1 MPGATRQNPGCGVRD
16 CLNVALLLTKKKRV
30 PKYSLN
36 HHREEI
42 ARNGFIVFE
51 VVYNYN
57 NLAEDLSLRN
67 LVDQ

>member
-1 MPGATRQNPGCGVRD
+1 MLDTTGSNNTAIG
-16 CLNVALLLTKKKRV
+16 KKKRV

-57 NLAEDLSLRN
+57 TLAEDLSLRN